1 MTCTWT
7 VGHGIINIKYSP
19 NLSMSLMQPQSNSQN
34 FTSFLFLEIG
44 KLILKFIKKIQK
56 AKKSK
61 VR

>member
-1 MTCTWT
+1 
-7 VGHGIINIKYSP
+7 
-19 NLSMSLMQPQSNSQN
+19 MSLMQPQSNSQD